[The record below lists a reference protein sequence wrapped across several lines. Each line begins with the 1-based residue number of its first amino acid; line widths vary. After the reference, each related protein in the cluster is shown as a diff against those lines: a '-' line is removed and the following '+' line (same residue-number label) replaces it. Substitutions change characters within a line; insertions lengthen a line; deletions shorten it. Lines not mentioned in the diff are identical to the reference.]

1 MLLFSVGSS
10 PSTARFSVVAFHHY
24 SSLPSSLYLLG
35 INAALLLPFQEW
47 MQKLEAESKQNQ
59 ILHKNVVISVFA
71 SSQLT
76 SVKSYNFSHQTDVSA
91 KHQSLPTV
99 QTEKQ
104 KPNPPPSRSCWY
116 PSLNTEKEENDLYYY
131 LRQKFPV

>member
-24 SSLPSSLYLLG
+24 SPLPSSSYLVG

-76 SVKSYNFSHQTDVSA
+76 SVKGYNFSHQTDVSA
-91 KHQSLPTV
+91 KHQFANC